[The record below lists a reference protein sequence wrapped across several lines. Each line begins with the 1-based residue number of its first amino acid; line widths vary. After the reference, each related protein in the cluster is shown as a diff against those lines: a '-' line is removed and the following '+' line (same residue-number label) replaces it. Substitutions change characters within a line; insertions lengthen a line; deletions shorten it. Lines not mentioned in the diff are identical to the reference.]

1 MATKKVRILVD
12 HPVDGKKYRA
22 NDVVEFDAEAAASL
36 IKAGLADDNKAAV
49 AYALEQNGGVVVKHE
64 KPAEPEQP
72 PAGDGEQTEQNGGV
86 ADKHENPVDVTDE
99 SQG

>member
-1 MATKKVRILVD
+1 MATKKVRVLVD

-22 NDVVEFDAEAAASL
+22 NDVVEFDSEAAASL

-72 PAGDGEQTEQNGGV
+72 PAGDGEQTEQ
-86 ADKHENPVDVTDE
+86 K
-99 SQG
+99 

>member
-12 HPVDGKKYRA
+12 HTVDEKKYRA
-22 NDVVEFDAEAAASL
+22 NDVVEFDAEAAAPL
-36 IKAGLADDNKAAV
+36 VKDGVADDNKAAV

-72 PAGDGEQTEQNGGV
+72 PAGGGEQSDQ
-86 ADKHENPVDVTDE
+86 K
-99 SQG
+99 